1 MEGFFLGT
9 CVHPGTNLSQ
19 NLEEFWRK
27 SFRETNDEFN
37 VFVKWHQ
44 TVQEDPLIFRI
55 FCNLEKQ
62 VRKTVS
68 WLMTPP
74 LKVLQLL

>member
-37 VFVKWHQ
+37 VFVK
-44 TVQEDPLIFRI
+44 
-55 FCNLEKQ
+55 
-62 VRKTVS
+62 
-68 WLMTPP
+68 
-74 LKVLQLL
+74 